1 LTGNSLFAIILL
13 YNKGVDMSAKGTTAD
28 TKEKDKFKDLLGSMD
43 PKLDREVREKLITA
57 RVGLLLRASFFGNLA
72 TRLKLV
78 NADEWCTTAGTDG
91 RNFYYN
97 SRFVDK
103 LKPKEIEF
111 LFGHEVLH
119 CVYDHFGRQGDRDAQ
134 LYNCAADYCVNSD
147 LIKHRVGEKITTVP
161 CLYDP
166 KYDGK
171 SSEEIYDILYENA
184 EKIDINKLIEQ
195 LLDDHMDGDD
205 EDGPDGGDGK
215 DGSGRPKISKSDRDA
230 IRDEIKEALLA
241 AAAASDGAGN
251 LPAGIKR
258 IIQDLTA
265 PKMNWRELLRMQLES
280 TVKSDY
286 TWMRSSRRGWH
297 MDAVMPGMKLDPMI
311 DIAISIDAS
320 GSMLDRMLKDF
331 LGEVAGIMEQFPNYR
346 IHVLS
351 FDTQVYNPQQFD
363 SENLDDITGY
373 EIQGGGG
380 TDFDCVFNYF
390 KENEIEPKRHI
401 MFTDGYPCGSWGDE
415 QYCDT
420 VFIMHGTTTIVPP
433 FGQYAYYEEESKH

>member
-1 LTGNSLFAIILL
+1 MSTATTT
-13 YNKGVDMSAKGTTAD
+13 NK
-28 TKEKDKFKDLLGSMD
+28 KESDKFKDLCGPTD
-43 PKLDREVREKLITA
+43 PKLDRDIREKLITA

-78 NADEWCTTAGTDG
+78 NADEWCPTAATDG

-97 SRFVDK
+97 SRFVDM

-119 CVYDHFGRQGDRDAQ
+119 CVYDHFGRRGDRDPQ
-134 LYNCAADYCVNSD
+134 LFNIANDYCVNGD
-147 LIKHRVGEKITTVP
+147 LKKHRVGEFITSVP
-161 CLYDP
+161 CLYDA
-166 KYDGK
+166 KYEGM

-184 EKIDINKLIEQ
+184 EKIDIGSLIDK
-195 LLDDHMDGDD
+195 LLDDHLDGDGQD
-205 EDGPDGGDGK
+205 GSGGDEGEDGKKNGK
-215 DGSGRPKISKSDRDA
+215 GRPKISAEERQK
-230 IRDEIKEALLA
+230 IKDEIKEAVLA

-251 LPAGIKR
+251 LPAGVKR
-258 IIQDLTA
+258 IIEDMTA

-280 TVKSDY
+280 TIKSDY
-286 TWMRSSRRGWH
+286 TWMRNSRRGWH

-311 DIAISIDAS
+311 DIAVSIDAS
-320 GSMLDRMLKDF
+320 GSMGDQMLRDF

-363 SENLDDITGY
+363 SENLDDITAY
-373 EIQGGGG
+373 EIAGGGG
-380 TDFDCVFNYF
+380 TDFDCVFEYF
-390 KENEIEPKRHI
+390 KANEIEPKRHI
-401 MFTDGYPCGSWGDE
+401 MFTDGYPNGSWGDE

-420 VFIMHGTTTIVPP
+420 VFIIHGSKTIVPP
-433 FGQYAYYEEESKH
+433 FGQYAYYEEESRHQ

>member
-1 LTGNSLFAIILL
+1 
-13 YNKGVDMSAKGTTAD
+13 MSTTTTANK
-28 TKEKDKFKDLLGSMD
+28 KESDKFKNLLGATD
-43 PKLDREVREKLITA
+43 PKLDREVREILITA

-78 NADEWCTTAGTDG
+78 NADEWCPTAATDG

-97 SRFVDK
+97 TRFIK
-103 LKPKEIEF
+103 MLKPKEVEF

-119 CVYDHFGRQGDRDAQ
+119 CVYDHFGRRGDRDPQ
-134 LYNCAADYCVNSD
+134 LFNIANDYCVNAD
-147 LIKHRVGEKITTVP
+147 LKKHRVGEFITSVP

-166 KYDGK
+166 KYQDM

-184 EKIDINKLIEQ
+184 EKIDIGSLIDKM
-195 LLDDHMDGDD
+195 LDEHLDG
-205 EDGPDGGDGK
+205 EGDGEGSGK
-215 DGSGRPKISKSDRDA
+215 DGDKEGNGNGRPKYSAEEKQK
-230 IRDEIKEALLA
+230 IRDEIKEAVLA

-251 LPAGIKR
+251 LPAGVKR
-258 IIQDLTA
+258 IIQDMTA
-265 PKMNWRELLRMQLES
+265 PKMNWRELIRMQLES
-280 TVKSDY
+280 TIKSDY
-286 TWMRSSRRGWH
+286 TWLRSSRRGWH

-320 GSMLDRMLKDF
+320 GSMGEAILKDV

-346 IHVLS
+346 IHVVS
-351 FDTQVYNPQQFD
+351 FDTEVYNPQQFD
-363 SENLDDITGY
+363 SENLDDITEY
-373 EIQGGGG
+373 EVMGGGG

-390 KENEIEPKRHI
+390 KANEIEPKRHI

-420 VFIMHGTTTIVPP
+420 VFIMHGTTSIVPP
-433 FGQYAYYEEESKH
+433 FGQFAYYEEEKSH

>member
-1 LTGNSLFAIILL
+1 
-13 YNKGVDMSAKGTTAD
+13 MSTSTTANK
-28 TKEKDKFKDLLGSMD
+28 KESDKFKNLLGPTD
-43 PKLDREVREKLITA
+43 PKLDRDIREKLITA

-78 NADEWCTTAGTDG
+78 NADEWCPTAATDG

-97 SRFVDK
+97 SRFVDM

-119 CVYDHFGRQGDRDAQ
+119 CVYDHFGRRGDRDPQ
-134 LYNCAADYCVNSD
+134 LFNIANDYCVNAD
-147 LIKHRVGEKITTVP
+147 LKKHRVGEFITSVP
-161 CLYDP
+161 CLYDA
-166 KYDGK
+166 KYQDM
-171 SSEEIYDILYENA
+171 SCEEIYDILYENA
-184 EKIDINKLIEQ
+184 EKIDISDLIDKM
-195 LLDDHMDGDD
+195 LDEHMDGD
-205 EDGPDGGDGK
+205 GQNGDGEK
-215 DGSGRPKISKSDRDA
+215 DENGNPKNGKGRPKLSAEDRQK
-230 IRDEIKEALLA
+230 IRDEIKEAVLA

-251 LPAGIKR
+251 LPAGVKR
-258 IIQDLTA
+258 IIEDMTA

-280 TVKSDY
+280 TIKSDY
-286 TWMRSSRRGWH
+286 TWMRNSRRGWH

-320 GSMLDRMLKDF
+320 GSMSDRMLKDF
-331 LGEVAGIMEQFPNYR
+331 LAEVAGIMEQFPNYR

-351 FDTQVYNPQQFD
+351 FDTEVYNPQQFD

-380 TDFDCVFNYF
+380 TDFDCVFQYF

-401 MFTDGYPCGSWGDE
+401 MFTDGYPGGSWGDE

>member
-1 LTGNSLFAIILL
+1 
-13 YNKGVDMSAKGTTAD
+13 MSTATTANK
-28 TKEKDKFKDLLGSMD
+28 KESDKFKDLCGPTD
-43 PKLDREVREKLITA
+43 PKLDREIREKLITA

-78 NADEWCTTAGTDG
+78 NADEWCPTAATDG

-97 SRFVDK
+97 SRFVDM

-119 CVYDHFGRQGDRDAQ
+119 CVYDHFGRRGDRDPQ
-134 LYNCAADYCVNSD
+134 LFNIANDFCVNGD
-147 LIKHRVGEKITTVP
+147 LKKHRVGEFITSVP
-161 CLYDP
+161 CLYDA
-166 KYDGK
+166 KYEGM

-184 EKIDINKLIEQ
+184 EKIDIGSLIDKM
-195 LLDDHMDGDD
+195 LDEHLDGEGADSEGEGDGD
-205 EDGPDGGDGK
+205 EQGKKGGK
-215 DGSGRPKISKSDRDA
+215 GRPKLSAEERQKIK
-230 IRDEIKEALLA
+230 DEIKEAVLA
-241 AAAASDGAGN
+241 AASASDGAGN
-251 LPAGIKR
+251 LPAGVKR
-258 IIQDLTA
+258 IIEDMTA

-280 TVKSDY
+280 TIKSDY
-286 TWMRSSRRGWH
+286 TWMRNSRRGWH

-311 DIAISIDAS
+311 DIAVSIDAS
-320 GSMLDRMLKDF
+320 GSMGAQMLKDF

-373 EIQGGGG
+373 EIMGGGG
-380 TDFDCVFNYF
+380 TDFDCVFEYF
-390 KENEIEPKRHI
+390 KANEIEPKRHV
-401 MFTDGYPCGSWGDE
+401 MFTDGYPNGSWGDE

-420 VFIMHGTTTIVPP
+420 VFIMHGTTSIVPP

>member
-1 LTGNSLFAIILL
+1 
-13 YNKGVDMSAKGTTAD
+13 MSTATTANK
-28 TKEKDKFKDLLGSMD
+28 KESDKFKDLCGPTD
-43 PKLDREVREKLITA
+43 PKLDREIREKLITA

-78 NADEWCTTAGTDG
+78 NADEWCPTAATDG

-97 SRFVDK
+97 SRFVDM

-119 CVYDHFGRQGDRDAQ
+119 CVYDHFGRRGDRDPQ
-134 LYNCAADYCVNSD
+134 LFNVANDYCVNGD
-147 LIKHRVGEKITTVP
+147 LKKHRVGEFITSVP
-161 CLYDP
+161 CLYDH
-166 KYDGK
+166 KYEGM

-184 EKIDINKLIEQ
+184 EKINIGDLIDK
-195 LLDDHMDGDD
+195 LLDDHLDGEGQDGDGD
-205 EDGPDGGDGK
+205 KEGEQGKKGGK
-215 DGSGRPKISKSDRDA
+215 GRPKLSAEEKQKIK
-230 IRDEIKEALLA
+230 DEIKEAVLA
-241 AAAASDGAGN
+241 AASASDGAGN
-251 LPAGIKR
+251 LPAGVKR
-258 IIQDLTA
+258 IIEDMTA

-280 TVKSDY
+280 TIKSDY
-286 TWMRSSRRGWH
+286 TWMRNSRRGWH

-311 DIAISIDAS
+311 DIAVSIDAS
-320 GSMLDRMLKDF
+320 GSMGAQMLKDF

-373 EIQGGGG
+373 EIHGGGG
-380 TDFDCVFNYF
+380 TDFDCVFQYF

-401 MFTDGYPCGSWGDE
+401 MFTDGYPNGSWGDE

-420 VFIMHGTTTIVPP
+420 VFIMHGTTSIVPP

>member
-1 LTGNSLFAIILL
+1 MSTATTV
-13 YNKGVDMSAKGTTAD
+13 NKNES
-28 TKEKDKFKDLLGSMD
+28 DKFKDLCGPTD
-43 PKLDREVREKLITA
+43 PKLDREIREKLITA

-78 NADEWCTTAGTDG
+78 NADEWCPTAATDG

-97 SRFVDK
+97 SRFVDM

-119 CVYDHFGRQGDRDAQ
+119 CVYDHFGRRGDRDPMLFNVA
-134 LYNCAADYCVNSD
+134 NDYCVNGD
-147 LIKHRVGEKITTVP
+147 LKKHRVGEFITTVP
-161 CLYDP
+161 CLYDS
-166 KYDGK
+166 KYEGM

-184 EKIDINKLIEQ
+184 EKIDIGSLIDK
-195 LLDDHMDGDD
+195 LLDDHLDGEGNGEGGDKDGDAK
-205 EDGPDGGDGK
+205 EVGQ
-215 DGSGRPKISKSDRDA
+215 GRPRLTAEERQQIK
-230 IRDEIKEALLA
+230 DEIKEAVLA

-251 LPAGIKR
+251 LPAGVKR
-258 IIQDLTA
+258 IIQDMTA

-280 TVKSDY
+280 TIKSDY
-286 TWMRSSRRGWH
+286 TWMRNSRRGWH

-320 GSMLDRMLKDF
+320 GSMGERMLKDF
-331 LGEVAGIMEQFPNYR
+331 LGEVGGIMEQFPNYR

-351 FDTQVYNPQQFD
+351 FDTRVYNPQQFD

-373 EIQGGGG
+373 EISGGGG
-380 TDFDCVFNYF
+380 TDFDCVFEYF

-401 MFTDGYPCGSWGDE
+401 MFTDGYPNGSWGDE

-420 VFIMHGTTTIVPP
+420 VFIMHGTTSIVPP

>member
-1 LTGNSLFAIILL
+1 MTTSTQ
-13 YNKGVDMSAKGTTAD
+13 NK
-28 TKEKDKFKDLLGSMD
+28 KESDKYKDLLGPTD
-43 PKLDREVREKLITA
+43 PKLDREIREKLITA

-78 NADEWCTTAGTDG
+78 NADEWCPTAATDG
-91 RNFYYN
+91 RHFYYN
-97 SRFVDK
+97 SRFVDM

-119 CVYDHFGRQGDRDAQ
+119 CVYDHFGRRGDRDPQ
-134 LYNCAADYCVNSD
+134 LFNIANDYCVNAD
-147 LIKHRVGEKITTVP
+147 LKKHRVGEFITTVP
-161 CLYDP
+161 CLYDA
-166 KYDGK
+166 KYQDM

-184 EKIDINKLIEQ
+184 EKIDISDLIDK
-195 LLDDHMDGDD
+195 LLDDHLDGDGQD
-205 EDGPDGGDGK
+205 GDGEK
-215 DGSGRPKISKSDRDA
+215 DENGNPKNSKGRPKLSPEERQQIK
-230 IRDEIKEALLA
+230 DEIKEAVLA

-251 LPAGIKR
+251 LPAGVKR
-258 IIQDLTA
+258 IIEDMTA

-280 TVKSDY
+280 TIKSDY
-286 TWMRSSRRGWH
+286 TWMRSSRKGWH

-311 DIAISIDAS
+311 DIAVSIDAS

-331 LGEVAGIMEQFPNYR
+331 LAEVAGIMEQFPNYR

-351 FDTQVYNPQQFD
+351 FDTKVYNPQQFD

-380 TDFDCVFNYF
+380 TDFDSVFEYF

-401 MFTDGYPCGSWGDE
+401 MFTDGYPNGSWGDE

-420 VFIMHGTTTIVPP
+420 VFIMHGTTSIVPP